1 MLNERFVKEVE
12 KEIKELVGEK
22 YDVRFSEIQKNNGLI
37 LHGVS
42 ICPKDKNVAPTI
54 YLENY
59 LGKELSVKRMAESVI
74 EDALCHMKEGD
85 VQFGNIAS
93 DFKDFEFVKDKII
106 MVVVNANWNENLLSQ
121 VPHQK
126 REDLALIYKVALGTD
141 AAGMATITIRNE
153 HMEMWGVTA
162 DQIHELAMKNTR
174 EILPVTVQSMTE
186 IMREMFGSDQLPD
199 YMTQVMFE
207 EIPPKQQMY
216 VISNSAKINGAASMF
231 YEDELSSLSE
241 ELGTDLYILP
251 SSVHEV
257 IAVST
262 DMGTPESLSEM
273 VKEVNGTEVSAE
285 EQLSDN
291 VYLFERETAS
301 LKLA

>member
-85 VQFGNIAS
+85 V
-93 DFKDFEFVKDKII
+93 
-106 MVVVNANWNENLLSQ
+106 
-121 VPHQK
+121 
-126 REDLALIYKVALGTD
+126 
-141 AAGMATITIRNE
+141 
-153 HMEMWGVTA
+153 
-162 DQIHELAMKNTR
+162 
-174 EILPVTVQSMTE
+174 
-186 IMREMFGSDQLPD
+186 
-199 YMTQVMFE
+199 
-207 EIPPKQQMY
+207 
-216 VISNSAKINGAASMF
+216 
-231 YEDELSSLSE
+231 
-241 ELGTDLYILP
+241 
-251 SSVHEV
+251 
-257 IAVST
+257 AVST